1 MEKISKATAQK
12 IVETVKEVCGCNVN
26 FIEGKGR
33 IIASTNQKRVG
44 DFHEGGRLAAQRNE
58 TLEVFQDGQFP
69 GARKGVNIPVC
80 YQGRPV
86 AVVGI
91 SGEPEE
97 VRRFGRLAVRITDL
111 ILRERE
117 LYYLRGSRRQADL
130 DYLVRSA
137 VFSQE
142 RTKEYKAYAAEQ
154 FHIGRNTLYRTLV
167 LSLAS
172 RENFGIS
179 EQTEQKILKVLEQT
193 GTEFHTFC
201 YPEEYILIL
210 SENGWIRNR
219 SVFQNLAI
227 DLKGTVRMGLG
238 KAAPFWS
245 QNISYQQARLA
256 AESAGA
262 LRAVADFE
270 RLDLELLLGEIR
282 RETREAFLEKTI
294 GELAPEDLEL
304 LKVYFQEDMSL
315 QNTSSRLF
323 LHKNSLQYK
332 LNRIGRLCGYNP
344 RSFRQAA
351 VLYMSLK
358 LMENEEDRKNR

>member
-1 MEKISKATAQK
+1 MEDISRATAQR
-12 IVETVKEVCGCNVN
+12 IVDTVKEVCGRDVN
-26 FIEGKGR
+26 FIDESGR
-33 IIASTNQKRVG
+33 IIASTDQKRAG
-44 DFHEGGRLAAQRNE
+44 GFHEGGRLAAQNRE
-58 TLEVFQDGQFP
+58 TLEVFRDDQFP
-69 GARKGVNIPVC
+69 GARKGVNIPVR
-80 YQGRPV
+80 YQGRLA

-130 DYLVRSA
+130 DLLVRSA

-142 RTKEYKAYAAEQ
+142 RTKEYRAYAAEQ

-167 LSLAS
+167 LRMED

-179 EQTEQKILKVLEQT
+179 EQTEQKIIKTLEQT
-193 GTEFHTFC
+193 GTEFHTFF

-210 SENGWIRNR
+210 SEDGWKRNGPA
-219 SVFQNLAI
+219 FEELAVN
-227 DLKGTVRMGLG
+227 LKGKVKAGLG
-238 KAAPFWS
+238 KTAPFWS
-245 QNISYQQARLA
+245 QNLSYQQARLA
-256 AESAGA
+256 AESAGTSG
-262 LRAVADFE
+262 AVADFE
-270 RLDLELLLGEIR
+270 KLDLELLLGDAR
-282 RETREAFLEKTI
+282 RETREAFLKKTI
-294 GELAPEDLEL
+294 GELPPEDLEL
-304 LKVYFQEDMSL
+304 LRVYFQEDMSL
-315 QNTSSRLF
+315 QNTSRRLF

-351 VLYMSLK
+351 VLYMALK
-358 LMENEEDRKNR
+358 LIENEERG